1 MIVVAG
7 ACIVPVSVLSHG
19 RVLYQVIVS
28 YQANVSHRRVLY
40 QASVSHRRVLHQ
52 ASVSHRRVLFQASV
66 SQQASAF
73 HHVIALKQVDVLLDQ
88 KNPTHHYR
96 IPLTVLVS
104 LILYSIGVVID
115 RYI

>member
-40 QASVSHRRVLHQ
+40 QASVSHRRVLY
-52 ASVSHRRVLFQASV
+52 QASV

-88 KNPTHHYR
+88 KNPKHHYR